1 MRPPQ
6 RDGRVPSASWQDGGQ
21 LLPRPLGRRRKDD
34 GGQFIGTVRAG
45 RAVPLQSGGA
55 GCWLVPA
62 GIRVP
67 HGCSSSSG
75 CGDMRAQ
82 AGREHLSPARVLLKQ
97 AGTPGEGSVLQPGV
111 PVLVLVKGQGQAQLG
126 GDGELYGLS
135 LLLQVSAGS
144 WGGQVWLRAHV
155 PPGPLTSL

>member
-55 GCWLVPA
+55 RCWLVPA
-62 GIRVP
+62 RIRVP

-75 CGDMRAQ
+75 CGDMHAR
-82 AGREHLSPARVLLKQ
+82 AGREHLSPARALLKQ

-126 GDGELYGLS
+126 GDRGRFMAS
-135 LLLQVSAGS
+135 PCCC
-144 WGGQVWLRAHV
+144 R
-155 PPGPLTSL
+155 